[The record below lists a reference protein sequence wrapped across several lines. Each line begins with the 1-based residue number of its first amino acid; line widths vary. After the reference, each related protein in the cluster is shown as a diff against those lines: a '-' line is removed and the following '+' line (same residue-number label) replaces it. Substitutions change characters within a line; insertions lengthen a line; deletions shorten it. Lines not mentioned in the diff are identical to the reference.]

1 MVWAAGE
8 EAPVE
13 AIPLWP
19 GEPPGGSED
28 GFVPTLTP
36 FLLEGDAPRGAGV
49 VVPGGGYGTR
59 AEHERTP
66 IARRFNEAG
75 FHTFILDY
83 RVSPN
88 RHPAPL
94 MDAARAVRMVR
105 ALAEEWRV
113 KPDKIAVLGFSAGG
127 HLTASLAV
135 FYDGGEPDA
144 DDPVAQAS
152 ARPDAVVLCYP
163 VISSGPHGHRGSFDN
178 LLGAEATEAER
189 EKMSLEKHVHSG
201 MPPAFL
207 WSTADDQAV
216 PVENSLMLA
225 TAMRQKEIPFEMHI
239 YPHGPHAMGLAAKD
253 PHVATWIPL
262 CVEWLHGM
270 GW

>member
-1 MVWAAGE
+1 
-8 EAPVE
+8 
-13 AIPLWP
+13 
-19 GEPPGGSED
+19 
-28 GFVPTLTP
+28 
-36 FLLEGDAPRGAGV
+36 
-49 VVPGGGYGTR
+49 
-59 AEHERTP
+59 
-66 IARRFNEAG
+66 
-75 FHTFILDY
+75 
-83 RVSPN
+83 
-88 RHPAPL
+88 
-94 MDAARAVRMVR
+94 AARAVRMVR

-225 TAMRQKEIPFEMHI
+225 TAMRQKEIP
-239 YPHGPHAMGLAAKD
+239 
-253 PHVATWIPL
+253 
-262 CVEWLHGM
+262 
-270 GW
+270 

>member
-1 MVWAAGE
+1 MATWCVIMAGCMVWAAGE
-8 EAPVE
+8 ESPVE

-75 FHTFILDY
+75 FHTFRLDE

-163 VISSGPHGHRGSFDN
+163 VISSG
-178 LLGAEATEAER
+178 
-189 EKMSLEKHVHSG
+189 
-201 MPPAFL
+201 
-207 WSTADDQAV
+207 
-216 PVENSLMLA
+216 
-225 TAMRQKEIPFEMHI
+225 
-239 YPHGPHAMGLAAKD
+239 
-253 PHVATWIPL
+253 
-262 CVEWLHGM
+262 
-270 GW
+270 